1 MSLPIFPTPRFFV
14 AGERVGQLLSR
25 ERMPANDPSEA
36 RFNRV
41 EPGSDG
47 NSGSGYLTAAPW
59 MCAICLRV

>member
-1 MSLPIFPTPRFFV
+1 MFLPIFPTPRFFV
-14 AGERVGQLLSR
+14 AGERIRQLLSR

-47 NSGSGYLTAAPW
+47 IAAP
-59 MCAICLRV
+59 VT